1 MRLLFY
7 FDYISNM
14 FDFRLRVFYTVAKR
28 LSFTKAAEELFISQ
42 PAVTKHIHELEQQ
55 LGVKVFERIG
65 NRIKLTVA
73 GQIMLKH
80 AETIF
85 TTYRNLEYD
94 INQLKSSQGGLLP
107 IGASTTIAQY
117 FIPPLLA
124 KFHQRYADVEI
135 SLIMGNTEQIE
146 QALLE
151 KNIELGI
158 IEGKSKNPLLKYV
171 ELAKDE
177 IVLVG
182 NARHTYGQDD
192 KLIAN
197 DLKQIPLLMREHGSG
212 TLEVILDALSQL
224 KLKPTDLNIAM
235 YMGSTESIKSYLAN
249 SNCVA
254 FLPLQAIKREL
265 EAGDFKLLSMKNFSL
280 VRKFHF
286 IYLQGQQ
293 DKLAQHFIRF
303 AKQNSPE

>member
-1 MRLLFY
+1 
-7 FDYISNM
+7 M

-124 KFHQRYADVEI
+124 KFHQRYPDVEI

-192 KLIAN
+192 KLTAN